1 MTLPARITAPA
12 KVNLCLHITGKR
24 NDGYHLLESLAVF
37 TQFGDELELLPSS
50 GLSLTVTGP
59 YAGALHVESLEN
71 NLVWRAAHLLRSATG
86 TGAGA
91 SIVLHKNIPIGAGLG
106 GGSADAA
113 AALIGLM
120 QLWQA
125 PLPTVQLHAIAL
137 QLGSD
142 VPACLVSRP
151 VWMAGVGEHIKSV
164 SLPRG
169 GWLVLVNPGVSLL
182 TADVYRAY
190 APPFS
195 PSPDMLPPMKDVNAL
210 AAWAARQHNALE
222 APAMRCL
229 PLIRQVVGA
238 IGHTEGCLLARMSG
252 SGATCFGLY
261 ASGAKAKAAAA
272 ALSAAHPQWWVQPTA
287 LQE

>member
-1 MTLPARITAPA
+1 MTQPARITAPA
-12 KVNLCLHITGKR
+12 KVNLCLHITGR
-24 NDGYHLLESLAVF
+24 RPDGFHLLESLAVF
-37 TQFGDELELLPSS
+37 TQFGDELELRPASRI
-50 GLSLTVTGP
+50 SLEVTGP
-59 YAGALHVESLEN
+59 YAGALHVESREQ
-71 NLVWRAAHLLRSATG
+71 NLVWRAAHMLQAATG
-86 TGAGA
+86 VTDGAA
-91 SIVLHKNIPIGAGLG
+91 ITLHKNIPIGAGLG

-113 AALIGLM
+113 AVLIGLM

-142 VPACLVSRP
+142 VPACLVSKP

-182 TADVYRAY
+182 TSDVYRGY

-195 PSPDMLPPMKDVNAL
+195 PPPDMLPPLRDTQAL
-210 AAWAARQHNALE
+210 ATWASRQHNALE
-222 APAMRCL
+222 APAIRKL
-229 PLIRQVVGA
+229 PLIRKVIHA
-238 IGHTEGCLLARMSG
+238 IGQTEGCLLARMSG
-252 SGATCFGLY
+252 SGATCFGVY
-261 ASGAKAKAAAA
+261 ATEAKAKAAAA
-272 ALSAAHPQWWVQPTA
+272 LLAAAHPQWWVQPTA